1 MKTTEGNNLMSDGIF
16 EKKLIFF
23 LRSTGRLTPITPEQ
37 VDAFEKN
44 HPIPKMKKTT
54 DPMEIIKRGY
64 QPYHPQV
71 TTAVNEPET
80 DYYRAAARNG
90 VELDA
95 DTLRKMRDDR
105 KRDGIE

>member
-1 MKTTEGNNLMSDGIF
+1 MKTTEGNNLMSDEIF

-44 HPIPKMKKTT
+44 HPIPKMKKTH
-54 DPMEIIKRGY
+54 DLMEIIKKGY
-64 QPYHPQV
+64 QPYPSPAI
-71 TTAVNEPET
+71 TIVNEPES

-90 VELDA
+90 VEIDA
-95 DTLRKMRDDR
+95 DILKKMHNDR
-105 KRDGIE
+105 EKDGIQ